1 MEFVGIKSQYVKR
14 QCLARNLPE
23 EVNQQMKGLLRKSKD
38 EAGAT
43 PYLDLKKALL
53 LQFGQSAE
61 DAFEKALGLV
71 VTSTPSAL
79 AKKMCDYI
87 CKNNPPMQGCCC
99 ERTISGMWR
108 RQLPPTV
115 RDAIADLE
123 MDTAAKFLSYY
134 EES

>member
-1 MEFVGIKSQYVKR
+1 MGIKTQYVKR

-23 EVNQQMKGLLRKSKD
+23 EVNQQMKGLLRKLKD

-87 CKNNPPMQGCCC
+87 CKNAGVLLRKNYFRHVAQ
-99 ERTISGMWR
+99 T
-108 RQLPPTV
+108 
-115 RDAIADLE
+115 
-123 MDTAAKFLSYY
+123 TATYSA
-134 EES
+134 